1 MGGES
6 ELTRPIDPDV
16 DLHVPSQRQELA
28 RTHGGVLAVIAAGGG
43 IGALARYGLGTAW
56 PTTPGG
62 FPWAT
67 FTVNVLGCLLIG
79 VVMVLVTDL
88 WPAHRLARPFL
99 GAGVLGGFTTFSAYA
114 AESHVLLRSGAV
126 WLALTYLAGTVLAAM
141 LAVTAGVWLTR
152 AGLARRLGVRS

>member
-1 MGGES
+1 MGAES
-6 ELTRPIDPDV
+6 ELTGPIDPDI
-16 DLHVPSQRQELA
+16 DLHVPSQRQELV

-43 IGALARYGLGTAW
+43 IGALARYGVGTVW
-56 PTTPGG
+56 PTTPGA

-88 WPAHRLARPFL
+88 WSAHRLARPFL

-114 AESHVLLRSGAV
+114 AETHVLARSGAV
-126 WLALTYLAGTVLAAM
+126 GPALTYLVGTVLAAM

-152 AGLARRLGVRS
+152 ASLARRQKARP